1 CHFPPSSTP
10 EPSVSWPH
18 HGLQPL
24 PQACDPPCQS
34 EGFLPRYRGPGLH
47 LWLRDA
53 DFLTPSPQP
62 PLVGLVDPCLPPVSP
77 PRALHTPVFTNHLIQ
92 LVSNSN
98 KTPQSPLSDHIR
110 PNTRR
115 FPGPAGMLPHQVP
128 SSQTEEED
136 FSGGP
141 WAAMKAER
149 GLDERNS
156 PCFLHSYSVA
166 MVLRKAAL
174 KQLAKN
180 KVPNM
185 AVVLK
190 SILHTHPD
198 AKAVFRDP
206 TGKAYWW

>member
-1 CHFPPSSTP
+1 
-10 EPSVSWPH
+10 
-18 HGLQPL
+18 
-24 PQACDPPCQS
+24 
-34 EGFLPRYRGPGLH
+34 
-47 LWLRDA
+47 
-53 DFLTPSPQP
+53 
-62 PLVGLVDPCLPPVSP
+62 
-77 PRALHTPVFTNHLIQ
+77 
-92 LVSNSN
+92 
-98 KTPQSPLSDHIR
+98 
-110 PNTRR
+110 
-115 FPGPAGMLPHQVP
+115 MLPHQVGLFLPLSLPGFHSLSLKQLHGQSLDDIVVAIPQTPAHGAVARLPSQVP

-206 TGKAYWW
+206 TGGCVLSVPS